1 MDKAQL
7 MDQFFNT
14 CSDNN
19 SFDAELSRL
28 RENAWEYVLHLYLTL
43 TFDFFEGFEP
53 TDTEGHEHLDINPRG
68 PQFNFDDL
76 EIPEELVAAFVS
88 ASPPQLLPPP
98 PPVNKAPPPPL
109 PPHVNDSAPPDGIS
123 QRLTEAHRLAEQA
136 SVMVNTLSLDGS
148 IKLNANSVAHLEDCH
163 VRPILQQQQKLYSW
177 RPFIFQKPEVST
189 KMSHY
194 VV

>member
-1 MDKAQL
+1 MFVAS
-7 MDQFFNT
+7 T

-28 RENAWEYVLHLYLTL
+28 RENAWEYVHLYLTL

-53 TDTEGHEHLDINPRG
+53 TDTEGREHLDINPQG
-68 PQFNFDDL
+68 PRFNLDDL
-76 EIPEELVAAFVS
+76 EIPEELVAAFPS

-109 PPHVNDSAPPDGIS
+109 PPPHVNDSAPPAAPDGIS

-136 SVMVNTLSLDGS
+136 SVMVNTFSLDQAQRKFS
-148 IKLNANSVAHLEDCH
+148 CTPRRLSCQTNITAATEALQLATVHLSEARSVNQDESLTELLSD
-163 VRPILQQQQKLYSW
+163 L
-177 RPFIFQKPEVST
+177 
-189 KMSHY
+189 
-194 VV
+194 